1 VTTREPEQISV
12 PVDGGALA
20 VLRWP
25 ADRPDAPL
33 VVLLHDLIG
42 SGRDWAPVAA
52 ALGGDLELLAPDL
65 RGRAGSAAVPG
76 PYGLEAHAEDLAALV
91 ERVRPGDRG
100 RPDDVVL
107 VGHAMGAFV
116 AELAA
121 DGPAR
126 HRVRALV
133 LVDGG
138 LELPRP
144 AGADLDTMIGAYLA
158 DAPEPDGPTVEEALR
173 VDGADLFENEQ
184 VLEATTDLP
193 VPATLLWAA
202 RGPQGES
209 PGLYDRQRLALLG
222 AGPSGITAR
231 AVPGTDHWSIL
242 SAPDGIDAIAEAVR
256 AAVAG

>member
-1 VTTREPEQISV
+1 VTTTRQPEQISV

-20 VLRWP
+20 ALRWP
-25 ADRPDAPL
+25 ADRPGAPL
-33 VVLLHDLIG
+33 VVLLHDLAA
-42 SGRDWAPVAA
+42 SGRVWVPVAD
-52 ALGGDLELLAPDL
+52 ALAGEVELVAPDL
-65 RGRAGSAAVPG
+65 RGRAGSAGVPG
-76 PYGLEAHAEDLAALV
+76 PYGLDAHAEDLAALV
-91 ERVRPGDRG
+91 ERLRPADHGPG
-100 RPDDVVL
+100 DDVVL
-107 VGHAMGAFV
+107 VGHAMGALV

-121 DGPAR
+121 DEPIR

-158 DAPEPDGPTVEEALR
+158 DAPDADGPTVDEALR

-193 VPATLLWAA
+193 VPATLLWAS

-222 AGPSGITAR
+222 AGPSGITPR
-231 AVPGTDHWSIL
+231 EVPGTDHWSIL
-242 SAPDGIDAIAEAVR
+242 SDPDGVAAIAEAVR
-256 AAVAG
+256 AAT